1 MPIVRLRKSELFPF
15 SDLYRLDVHLYKY
28 RRRRGYY
35 VYCASAV
42 RYQFRYAVTVYRVQR
57 AV

>member
-42 RYQFRYAVTVYRVQR
+42 RYQFR
-57 AV
+57 